1 MSQDD
6 GKPKRTWQEIAEEAS
21 HERDPVRL
29 QELAKE
35 LEQALEQR
43 AGKLAQNSTPP
54 SKAKSA

>member
-6 GKPKRTWQEIAEEAS
+6 GKPNRTWREISEEAS
-21 HERDPVRL
+21 HEREPIKL
-29 QELAKE
+29 LELAKE

-54 SKAKSA
+54 SKAKTA

>member
-6 GKPKRTWQEIAEEAS
+6 GKPSRTWREIAEEAS

-29 QELAKE
+29 QKLAKE

-43 AGKLAQNSTPP
+43 AQNSTPP